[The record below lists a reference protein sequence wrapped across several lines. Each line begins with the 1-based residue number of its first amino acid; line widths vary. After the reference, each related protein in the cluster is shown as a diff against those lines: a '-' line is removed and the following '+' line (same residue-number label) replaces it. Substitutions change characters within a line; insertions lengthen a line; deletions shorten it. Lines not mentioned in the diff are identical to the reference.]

1 MEVILL
7 SRFAH
12 ERQLTECEAE
22 LVQMVAGE
30 PLPDDVAFRSH
41 FVDRVVEQLRQ
52 GETRQRAVGMP
63 GMTPYRCRSCARAGP
78 LRARAGRRSASA
90 GLAGYLRADKRAHRS
105 TLLERLIELTQA
117 ARTAESPQMLDV
129 LQAEADKI
137 LASTIREVE
146 RHTLEE
152 RALTAFKLALDQ
164 ARLAIADRREAL
176 LKTMLESSSVQAHRV
191 G

>member
-1 MEVILL
+1 
-7 SRFAH
+7 
-12 ERQLTECEAE
+12 
-22 LVQMVAGE
+22 
-30 PLPDDVAFRSH
+30 
-41 FVDRVVEQLRQ
+41 
-52 GETRQRAVGMP
+52 
-63 GMTPYRCRSCARAGP
+63 
-78 LRARAGRRSASA
+78 
-90 GLAGYLRADKRAHRS
+90 LAGYLRADKRAHRS

-129 LQAEADKI
+129 LQADADKI